1 MISDTLSESGS
12 EEAVLLITVK
22 KRGKKLLAKVP
33 LTGRAQVEVIEC
45 QLDTAASCNAM
56 SVQDYEKLGK
66 PKFGN
71 SRATLSMYDGTAR
84 KSLGVVRVDTES
96 VCLAKA
102 KLKLTMKQI
111 MEEYSDVFTGIGCLP
126 GKYNIETDPSIL
138 PVQN

>member
-84 KSLGVVRVDTES
+84 KSLGVVRVDVSNREQGRR
-96 VCLAKA
+96 KR
-102 KLKLTMKQI
+102 I
-111 MEEYSDVFTGIGCLP
+111 
-126 GKYNIETDPSIL
+126 IL
-138 PVQN
+138 GGGGGGGGLNGTK